1 MNTKLYGE
9 CVSYRKN
16 IYHFILKSVGYNQ
29 ELAQDLTQETYL
41 KIFTYFKK
49 YNLNEK
55 EYLRTW
61 MFRVAKN
68 IIIDYYRE
76 KKYILQCD
84 IESDDHV
91 DKYYD
96 ILISTI
102 DIQKDY
108 EKKELQVEI
117 ERIVSE
123 LSPNQREFF
132 EAIKL
137 HDLDGLDYAQITK
150 IINRSNDSLRAGTCR
165 LRKILREKLSDTLQ
179 NQ

>member
-9 CVSYRKN
+9 CASYRKN
-16 IYHFILKSVGYNQ
+16 IYNFILKSVGYNQ

-76 KKYILQCD
+76 KKYVLQCE
-84 IESDDHV
+84 IETDNYDV
-91 DKYYD
+91 KYYD
-96 ILISTI
+96 VLISKTN
-102 DIQKDY
+102 IQQ
-108 EKKELQVEI
+108 EFENKELQVEI

-123 LSPNQREFF
+123 LSPKQRESFD
-132 EAIKL
+132 AMKL
-137 HDLDGLDYAQITK
+137 HDLDGLEYSEITK
-150 IINRSNDSLRAGTCR
+150 IINRSNDSLRKGTSR
-165 LRKILREKLSDTLQ
+165 LKIILMEKLDDTLQ
-179 NQ
+179 N

>member
-9 CVSYRKN
+9 CASYRKN
-16 IYHFILKSVGYNQ
+16 IYNFILKSVGYNQ

-68 IIIDYYRE
+68 IIIDYFRE
-76 KKYILQCD
+76 KKYVLQCE
-84 IESDDHV
+84 IETDNYDV
-91 DKYYD
+91 KYYD
-96 ILISTI
+96 VLISDTN
-102 DIQKDY
+102 IQK
-108 EKKELQVEI
+108 EFENKELQVEI

-123 LSPNQREFF
+123 LSPKQRESFD
-132 EAIKL
+132 AMKL
-137 HDLDGLDYAQITK
+137 HDLDGLEYSEITK
-150 IINRSNDSLRAGTCR
+150 IINRSNDSLRKGTSR
-165 LRKILREKLSDTLQ
+165 LKITLREKLSDTLQ
-179 NQ
+179 N

>member
-9 CVSYRKN
+9 CASYRKN
-16 IYHFILKSVGYNQ
+16 IYFFILKSVGYNQ
-29 ELAQDLTQETYL
+29 ELAQDLTQETFL
-41 KIFTYFKK
+41 KIFTHFKK

-55 EYLRTW
+55 EHLYTW

-68 IIIDYYRE
+68 IIIDHYRE

-84 IESDDHV
+84 VESDIHI

-102 DIQKDY
+102 DIQKEY

-123 LSPNQREFF
+123 LSPKQRESF

-137 HDLDGLDYAQITK
+137 HYLDGLDYAQITK

-165 LRKILREKLSDTLQ
+165 LKKILIEKLSDTLQ
-179 NQ
+179 N